1 MDISRLRH
9 HSPPSSDSILE
20 SFPLSP
26 TPTDPIPAEPQ
37 GPQSFVVDLRR
48 SIPLSLSASFD
59 TSAHSPEGDPRL
71 DWLEDVAIIVMSF
84 AVLVGVGSVKTGKSK
99 KQFEGLNE
107 KKNVLSRS
115 SAMAESN

>member
-1 MDISRLRH
+1 
-9 HSPPSSDSILE
+9 
-20 SFPLSP
+20 
-26 TPTDPIPAEPQ
+26 
-37 GPQSFVVDLRR
+37 
-48 SIPLSLSASFD
+48 
-59 TSAHSPEGDPRL
+59 
-71 DWLEDVAIIVMSF
+71 MSF